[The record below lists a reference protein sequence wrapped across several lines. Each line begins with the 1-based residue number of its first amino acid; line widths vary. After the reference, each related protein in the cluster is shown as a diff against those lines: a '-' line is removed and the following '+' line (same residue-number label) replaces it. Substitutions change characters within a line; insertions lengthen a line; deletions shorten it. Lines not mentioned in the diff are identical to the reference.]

1 MAYSRWATVE
11 ELKSKLTPVS
21 YDSEIKKSGIP
32 MMYDENNLYIKDD
45 EAHTLVIGST
55 GSGKTQSTMLP
66 QLRLAVKAQES
77 FIVHDVKGE
86 IYDILSGELKKTK
99 LQYYCNQFR

>member
-11 ELKSKLTPVS
+11 ELKSKLTPIS

-32 MMYDENNLYIKDD
+32 MMYDDNNLYIKDD
-45 EAHTLVIGST
+45 ESHTLVIGTAESD
-55 GSGKTQSTMLP
+55 KIQSTMLP
-66 QLRLAVKAQES
+66 QLRLAIKARES

-86 IYDILSGELKKTK
+86 IYNTLSGELKK
-99 LQYYCNQFR
+99 QNYNIPCQCHN

>member
-1 MAYSRWATVE
+1 MVCLAYSRRATVE
-11 ELKSKLTPVS
+11 ELKSKLTPVR

-55 GSGKTQSTMLP
+55 GSGKT
-66 QLRLAVKAQES
+66 
-77 FIVHDVKGE
+77 
-86 IYDILSGELKKTK
+86 
-99 LQYYCNQFR
+99 

>member
-32 MMYDENNLYIKDD
+32 MMYDEIIFILKMMKLILWL
-45 EAHTLVIGST
+45 LV
-55 GSGKTQSTMLP
+55 Q
-66 QLRLAVKAQES
+66 QVVVRL
-77 FIVHDVKGE
+77 
-86 IYDILSGELKKTK
+86 
-99 LQYYCNQFR
+99 NQQCYHN